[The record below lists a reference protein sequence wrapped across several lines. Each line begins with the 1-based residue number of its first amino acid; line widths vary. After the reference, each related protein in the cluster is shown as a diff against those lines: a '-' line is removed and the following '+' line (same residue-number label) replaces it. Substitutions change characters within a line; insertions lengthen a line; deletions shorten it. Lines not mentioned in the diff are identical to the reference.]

1 MKNKLKNRRFRISVC
16 FWILLFVPIWIT
28 NIVVAQSAQA
38 DQAIPGLI
46 NVKFTSETVVE
57 SKSTLQAAR
66 ILNPEIRNILE
77 TRGFERGERIFPYFE
92 SSDTLSV
99 SKRSGDQVVLLDLS
113 GWYTIQVADT
123 VNIIRLAEKLM
134 EMPGI
139 EAASPEY
146 IFELDEVFPDD
157 PKFLSNDQWGLYN
170 FTNPGNDIHAPQA
183 WALNTGRNDVTI
195 AVIDGGIDHNHAD
208 LDPGDRSRII
218 MGLDVTTFPPSTN
231 TMDDIPTG
239 SKGADHGTA
248 VAGIIGAITDNDLQ
262 VAGVMWD
269 VKILPVKVIHSS
281 ENPSIQQSDI
291 AKGVDY
297 ARTLGVDIINMS
309 MSSTA
314 SLWWQ
319 LPNPMTEASL
329 NAYRSNIL
337 FIGSAG
343 NLNSSTIR
351 YPAGFPW
358 VMAIG
363 ATDEDDIKTDVS
375 NFGNHLDVVA
385 PGINYYTT
393 SRNNDVRPFGGT
405 SAAAP
410 MVSGVAGLILSQSK
424 DLGLNLSNDDI
435 RNVIRFTADT
445 VDGMNGQDFHQQYG
459 YGRVNAYEALK
470 FISEPNVVERGS
482 VTGGSSTMTMNNHT
496 RTFYRGMGTL
506 ASGTYFNNKQYEVTG
521 QVTFNEYFTEP
532 PTVWIRDNDSN
543 GWSVENPN
551 MQTPW
556 FEVTNVTETGFNYRT
571 YVYHIGNQGSPGG
584 PNINAYHP
592 VSPSNVT
599 IEYTAIG
606 PTIQSFSDYHFPQST
621 NAETGVYLG
630 NTTIASGATLT
641 IPVNNIMVIDGNVST
656 TGSRSTIRV
665 EGKLIVDDN
674 RNLTNI
680 RLDIRP
686 GGKVIIRDGVTLDT
700 NNGTIVVATGGELI
714 VQDDFTLQNGRI
726 STQSGSSLTIGSG
739 ANLQMAPTPSGMF
752 VRGIPSFTVRGD
764 LTMAG
769 GSDGITISPSN
780 SQQGGWV
787 GIHFAGS
794 GVNEINM
801 SNVEITKAKNG
812 IQFTNV
818 NALVETYG
826 VHITESENDGI
837 RIINSELSEL
847 AGFTI
852 TNNLRHGIWMDG
864 GYVYVFNNMHLR
876 YNGYNG
882 IWMDGAGE
890 IDGCTSVLITDNGQS
905 GITTQGIN
913 WFDSTSGDIFDNVW
927 MNAEAYGSSNLK
939 AVDTWWGQN
948 PPDTNLLFEDT
959 GATLDYSNP
968 SWWPNLP
975 FYHRPVLDETRGKEV
990 VLATTERR
998 QETERTRLL
1007 DRFRNSGRSH
1017 QEIIDEFE
1025 PDARGY
1031 AWSILLDVMLL
1042 EQSYYDAE
1050 LLIGTLLE
1058 DRQLTESQQIAILRR
1073 ALLSSVIQG
1082 DERGAHARIKQLVD
1096 LNDTEAKQGTLYELV
1111 RLIDTGEDEDI
1122 ARLQSGTD
1130 ELQTE
1135 SDRGPAL
1142 ISYPN
1147 PFNPVS
1153 RVQFSLDH
1161 AADVRVEV
1169 YNIAGQRVATLANG
1183 NMTAGVHTA
1192 TFDGTALASGVYLVR
1207 MQLGNQVYTHKM
1219 LLVK

>member
-1 MKNKLKNRRFRISVC
+1 MGTEEYENNARVWDERAPTVADFRSS
-16 FWILLFVPIWIT
+16 P
-28 NIVVAQSAQA
+28 
-38 DQAIPGLI
+38 IPGTLVFE
-46 NVKFTSETVVE
+46 NGYTVP
-57 SKSTLQAAR
+57 T
-66 ILNPEIRNILE
+66 
-77 TRGFERGERIFPYFE
+77 
-92 SSDTLSV
+92 
-99 SKRSGDQVVLLDLS
+99 
-113 GWYTIQVADT
+113 
-123 VNIIRLAEKLM
+123 
-134 EMPGI
+134 GI
-139 EAASPEY
+139 E
-146 IFELDEVFPDD
+146 I
-157 PKFLSNDQWGLYN
+157 
-170 FTNPGNDIHAPQA
+170 
-183 WALNTGRNDVTI
+183 TI
-195 AVIDGGIDHNHAD
+195 A
-208 LDPGDRSRII
+208 
-218 MGLDVTTFPPSTN
+218 
-231 TMDDIPTG
+231 
-239 SKGADHGTA
+239 ADH
-248 VAGIIGAITDNDLQ
+248 V
-262 VAGVMWD
+262 
-269 VKILPVKVIHSS
+269 
-281 ENPSIQQSDI
+281 
-291 AKGVDY
+291 
-297 ARTLGVDIINMS
+297 
-309 MSSTA
+309 
-314 SLWWQ
+314 
-319 LPNPMTEASL
+319 
-329 NAYRSNIL
+329 L
-337 FIGSAG
+337 F
-343 NLNSSTIR
+343 
-351 YPAGFPW
+351 
-358 VMAIG
+358 
-363 ATDEDDIKTDVS
+363 EDDLEIPNGS
-375 NFGNHLDVVA
+375 HLT
-385 PGINYYTT
+385 I
-393 SRNNDVRPFGGT
+393 
-405 SAAAP
+405 
-410 MVSGVAGLILSQSK
+410 
-424 DLGLNLSNDDI
+424 
-435 RNVIRFTADT
+435 
-445 VDGMNGQDFHQQYG
+445 
-459 YGRVNAYEALK
+459 
-470 FISEPNVVERGS
+470 
-482 VTGGSSTMTMNNHT
+482 
-496 RTFYRGMGTL
+496 
-506 ASGTYFNNKQYEVTG
+506 
-521 QVTFNEYFTEP
+521 
-532 PTVWIRDNDSN
+532 
-543 GWSVENPN
+543 
-551 MQTPW
+551 
-556 FEVTNVTETGFNYRT
+556 
-571 YVYHIGNQGSPGG
+571 NQGSSVTFE
-584 PNINAYHP
+584 NNAK
-592 VSPSNVT
+592 
-599 IEYTAIG
+599 II
-606 PTIQSFSDYHFPQST
+606 I
-621 NAETGVYLG
+621 AE
-630 NTTIASGATLT
+630 
-641 IPVNNIMVIDGNVST
+641 
-656 TGSRSTIRV
+656 
-665 EGKLIVDDN
+665 
-674 RNLTNI
+674 
-680 RLDIRP
+680 
-686 GGKVIIRDGVTLDT
+686 GGKVIIRDGAYLNTNGGSVT
-700 NNGTIVVATGGELI
+700 IASGGELN
-714 VQDDFTLQNGRI
+714 VHNNVTFTMNSGLMTITGEAEFGSNFTFQNGFI
-726 STQSGSSLTIGSG
+726 STLTGSELTIGQG
-739 ANLQMAPTPSGMF
+739 ADLQMAQTPSGMKSL
-752 VRGIPSFTVRGD
+752 PSFTVRGD

-769 GSDGITISPSN
+769 GSGGITISPSN
-780 SQQGGWV
+780 SQQGGWD
-787 GIHFAGS
+787 GIHFTGS

-801 SNVEITKAKNG
+801 GNVELTKAKNG

-852 TNNLRHGIWMDG
+852 TDNLRHGVWMDG
-864 GYVYVFNNMHLR
+864 GYVDVFNNMHLR

-913 WFDSTSGDIFDNVW
+913 WFDSTSGDIFDNAW
-927 MNAEAYGSSNLK
+927 MNAEAYGSSTLK
-939 AVDTWWGQN
+939 AVYTWWGQN